1 MSVLL
6 ISPQPN
12 LDILGLKGLHLL
24 LLDRGYDSTLLY
36 LPRLMEEDDWQAR
49 LAGFVKERDPRFI
62 GISLMAYDFDAAR
75 AITDAIKKS
84 HPAMPIVWGGIHPTT
99 SPEACVE
106 YADYACVGEA
116 EQTMLD
122 MAQAAREGRSF
133 DDINNLCFKRGGVFN
148 RNPLYPLVEDL
159 DTLPI
164 GRQIPQNAYVLA
176 RGRIAPLDKD
186 HLRRYRRYR
195 GALYKLLTSRGCPHN
210 CTYCCNHFLRQ
221 LYGRWPV
228 RYRSVEHVMAELEA
242 AVVEGPPVE
251 YIDISDDCF
260 LANDAD
266 RLALFCEQYKKRI
279 GKPFIVKGTARY
291 FTREK
296 MDLLADA
303 GLGWVNMGL
312 QSGSQRICHEIYD
325 HRITSEEFLEAA
337 RLIGRYPVAAYYD
350 LLVDNPYET
359 LDDYLQTTDVLT
371 RIPKPYF
378 TPIFSLILFEGT
390 NLRERALREIPDQV
404 EDPRGRDYLVRTRN
418 PALALLEMAS
428 LLPGGMM
435 RRMARA
441 YGANPASRRIR
452 IMMMAASVV
461 CRIVLAPIANL
472 RVIHRSQH
480 GSVWG
485 TLRVLPIF
493 FDHAI
498 WHYLYYFSPFK
509 RRTRLDVQGMRSERG
524 AAKRTG

>member
-1 MSVLL
+1 
-6 ISPQPN
+6 
-12 LDILGLKGLHLL
+12 
-24 LLDRGYDSTLLY
+24 
-36 LPRLMEEDDWQAR
+36 
-49 LAGFVKERDPRFI
+49 
-62 GISLMAYDFDAAR
+62 
-75 AITDAIKKS
+75 
-84 HPAMPIVWGGIHPTT
+84 
-99 SPEACVE
+99 
-106 YADYACVGEA
+106 
-116 EQTMLD
+116 
-122 MAQAAREGRSF
+122 
-133 DDINNLCFKRGGVFN
+133 
-148 RNPLYPLVEDL
+148 
-159 DTLPI
+159 
-164 GRQIPQNAYVLA
+164 
-176 RGRIAPLDKD
+176 
-186 HLRRYRRYR
+186 
-195 GALYKLLTSRGCPHN
+195 
-210 CTYCCNHFLRQ
+210 
-221 LYGRWPV
+221 
-228 RYRSVEHVMAELEA
+228 
-242 AVVEGPPVE
+242 
-251 YIDISDDCF
+251 
-260 LANDAD
+260 
-266 RLALFCEQYKKRI
+266 
-279 GKPFIVKGTARY
+279 
-291 FTREK
+291 
-296 MDLLADA
+296 
-303 GLGWVNMGL
+303 MGL